1 MNENPNVN
9 QTSEQPT
16 PTIVINNTQQTA
28 APVYTV
34 KTTTYNKWMFLVLNL
49 LFGGIG
55 VDRFMRGQVGLGFL
69 KILTAGGFIIW
80 YLVDLIIALVKVC
93 SITEDDVVFVNG
105 KYAN

>member
-34 KTTTYNKWMFLVLNL
+34 KTTTYNKWMFLVLNF
-49 LFGGIG
+49 LFGGFG
-55 VDRFMRGQVGLGFL
+55 VDRFMRGQIGLGLL
-69 KILTAGGFIIW
+69 KILTIDCLGIW
-80 YLVDLIIALVKVC
+80 YLVDFIIALVKVC
-93 SITEDDVVFVNG
+93 SIPEDDIVFVNG